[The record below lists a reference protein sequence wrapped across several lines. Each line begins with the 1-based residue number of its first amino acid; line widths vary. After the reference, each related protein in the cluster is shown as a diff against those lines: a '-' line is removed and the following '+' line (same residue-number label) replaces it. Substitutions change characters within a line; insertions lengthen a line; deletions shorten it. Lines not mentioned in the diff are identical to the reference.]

1 MVVTARSQS
10 LALDPLILSVHGHLP
25 CALSPRKTQRTPP
38 ACPSPSL
45 PRHHPQPSAAPTVV
59 LQPFPSALLALAPF
73 RQAWLSA
80 LRTETQ
86 SPPPAPQRDPLPQT
100 PSPCRSHPL
109 SSSRPKGQSNPSSW
123 GGAPLPGLWGPPPHQ
138 LPLPRQTALGTAHP
152 PTAHPEAPCCRP
164 LTLAP
169 PPPAGSPL
177 SAETARA
184 GPHPRLPNPR
194 PPGKGC
200 SSFTPNQPGKK
211 RSTKLRSRR
220 PCPIASP
227 RVQPSQPLLAL
238 LGERGPPPLKPG
250 ARTGTRG
257 QLALTWHLFLNIF
270 TEVSVAGHQPRIS
283 NVHTES

>member
-1 MVVTARSQS
+1 MPLTQPAPPPPTTLCCSHCGATAFSISPTCSRPLQTGLAVSSENRNPVTASSPSTRPSS
-10 LALDPLILSVHGHLP
+10 PDPLSLQVPPPFLLTAKGAVQPQLLGRCTPAGPLGASS
-25 CALSPRKTQRTPP
+25 SP
-38 ACPSPSL
+38 
-45 PRHHPQPSAAPTVV
+45 AAP
-59 LQPFPSALLALAPF
+59 PPPDC
-73 RQAWLSA
+73 AWHS
-80 LRTETQ
+80 
-86 SPPPAPQRDPLPQT
+86 SPPNRPPGGPL
-100 PSPCRSHPL
+100 L
-109 SSSRPKGQSNPSSW
+109 
-123 GGAPLPGLWGPPPHQ
+123 
-138 LPLPRQTALGTAHP
+138 P
-152 PTAHPEAPCCRP
+152 PTHPG
-164 LTLAP
+164 AP

>member
-169 PPPAGSPL
+169 PPPSRLPSVGRDSPGWAPPAPPKPEASWEGVQLFHTQPARKEKKYETKEPEALPL
-177 SAETARA
+177 SLA
-184 GPHPRLPNPR
+184 P
-194 PPGKGC
+194 GC
-200 SSFTPNQPGKK
+200 SRP
-211 RSTKLRSRR
+211 SRCSLSSGSAA
-220 PCPIASP
+220 PHLSSP
-227 RVQPSQPLLAL
+227 ALAR
-238 LGERGPPPLKPG
+238 ERGDS
-250 ARTGTRG
+250 
-257 QLALTWHLFLNIF
+257 WHLHGTCF
-270 TEVSVAGHQPRIS
+270 
-283 NVHTES
+283 